1 MFEPIRLRFT
11 TEQWH
16 LNQIIH
22 ICESDRKNLKP
33 MLRYQR
39 RERHL
44 LSKVEESLVPFIW
57 QHSI

>member
-1 MFEPIRLRFT
+1 
-11 TEQWH
+11 
-16 LNQIIH
+16 
-22 ICESDRKNLKP
+22 